1 MPGLWQAMKIMPK
14 LHSTNHNSGTSSM
27 NTITYPS
34 EWEAIKNLAEKSDYK
49 AIMDYA
55 DYKEEDPARIDPDAD
70 PTLTHEFEVQSFAI
84 SALAKFPSD
93 EITRFLIKK
102 FDEYQDD
109 YQKSDVIRAISQ
121 HGTETAKTFLL
132 KLLKKDDNSIF
143 TEAVIDGV
151 DNAEI
156 TVTRELLN
164 LLLESVSKNEE
175 IQEFTGSVFEIAAR
189 SDKKLSAE
197 LFDNAFKDLSTVG
210 VLSVDQSSLLEHL
223 VEAAMDIDYRI
234 DLSILQQLVE
244 NDGNDSNAGLVARLV
259 YSYPGSKTRD
269 EFLSRLQQD
278 YAESDYVL
286 SEIGMGLE

>member
-1 MPGLWQAMKIMPK
+1 
-14 LHSTNHNSGTSSM
+14 M